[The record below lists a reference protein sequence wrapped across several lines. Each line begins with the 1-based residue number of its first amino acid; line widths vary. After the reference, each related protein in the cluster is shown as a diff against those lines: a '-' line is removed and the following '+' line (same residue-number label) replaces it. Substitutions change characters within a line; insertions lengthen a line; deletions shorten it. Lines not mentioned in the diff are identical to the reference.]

1 MESAG
6 HEVGKI
12 EKRLRKLGRQLDE
25 LSAKADVA
33 GAEVQVDFRKQIDH
47 IKEKHTEVHTKLS
60 AYRNA
65 GGQKWDNF
73 KAGVEVAWL
82 DLEKAF
88 KELKS

>member
-6 HEVGKI
+6 QEVGKI
-12 EKRLRKLGRQLDE
+12 EKRLRRLGKRLDE

-33 GAEVQVDFRKQIDH
+33 GTEAQVDFRKQIDH
-47 IKEKHTEVHTKLS
+47 IKEKHAEVHTKLS
-60 AYRNA
+60 AYRSA

-73 KAGVEVAWL
+73 KAGVEVAWH